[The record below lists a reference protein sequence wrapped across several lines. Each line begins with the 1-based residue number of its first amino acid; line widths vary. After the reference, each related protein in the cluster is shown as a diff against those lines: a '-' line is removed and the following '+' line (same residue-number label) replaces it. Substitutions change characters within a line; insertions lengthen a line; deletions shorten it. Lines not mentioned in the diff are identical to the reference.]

1 MLKRLFEPITINSLT
16 VKNRFFMAP
25 MGLMYTEDSQ
35 INPRIIAFFRER
47 AKGGVGLIDLGAC
60 RVHELAGGPNFIGL
74 DDDAYIPGLRKL
86 TSEVHQ
92 HGAGMIAQLYHPG
105 SSIHAFLFGEKQTIS
120 SSAVRSDFSGQMP
133 RALLLEE
140 IPWVQG
146 HFAQAAKLAQKA
158 GFDGVDIL
166 GAAGYLISQFLSPI
180 RNTRTDSYGGSL
192 ENRMRFALE
201 IVEKIRGEVG
211 KDFPVFFKM
220 AANEFMKGGHG
231 LGEAQI
237 FATELEKAGID
248 CIITAGGWHET
259 RVPQMVM
266 SVPAGTWLYL
276 ARKIKEVVQI
286 PVITCNQI
294 RDPAMAEKIVG
305 DGIADMVG
313 MGRQFLAD
321 PEFPNKVREGRT
333 GDINYCAAC
342 LQGCFDAPQRLRP
355 VTCLANPRAGR
366 EEEIRMASAKN
377 PKRVMVVGGGPAG
390 MEAALVL
397 SSRGHEVTLYEKGE
411 SLGGQLR
418 VTAHVPGRRRLNL
431 FGQHLSAQIRAR
443 GIDVRLNCP
452 MDAQKVLE
460 ADPDAVVVATGAKPA
475 TPDIPGAELPHVCQ
489 AWDVLSGRVDV
500 GENVVILGGGATGCE
515 TALFL
520 ATKGTLDGESL
531 RYLFL
536 HQAEEQD
543 TLMELLTRGA
553 KRITIVEKLPKIG
566 RDIGPSTRWSVL
578 QDLRRFGVQAI
589 GGAEAKAIE
598 KDAVILSRNG
608 KEERLSCDSVVLAL
622 GATAC
627 NPLEA
632 DIKQRIK
639 EVHVIGDAKEPRKA
653 LDAVHEGFE
662 VGLRI

>member
-1 MLKRLFEPITINSLT
+1 
-16 VKNRFFMAP
+16 
-25 MGLMYTEDSQ
+25 
-35 INPRIIAFFRER
+35 
-47 AKGGVGLIDLGAC
+47 
-60 RVHELAGGPNFIGL
+60 
-74 DDDAYIPGLRKL
+74 
-86 TSEVHQ
+86 
-92 HGAGMIAQLYHPG
+92 
-105 SSIHAFLFGEKQTIS
+105 
-120 SSAVRSDFSGQMP
+120 
-133 RALLLEE
+133 
-140 IPWVQG
+140 
-146 HFAQAAKLAQKA
+146 
-158 GFDGVDIL
+158 
-166 GAAGYLISQFLSPI
+166 
-180 RNTRTDSYGGSL
+180 
-192 ENRMRFALE
+192 
-201 IVEKIRGEVG
+201 
-211 KDFPVFFKM
+211 
-220 AANEFMKGGHG
+220 
-231 LGEAQI
+231 
-237 FATELEKAGID
+237 
-248 CIITAGGWHET
+248 
-259 RVPQMVM
+259 
-266 SVPAGTWLYL
+266 
-276 ARKIKEVVQI
+276 
-286 PVITCNQI
+286 
-294 RDPAMAEKIVG
+294 
-305 DGIADMVG
+305 
-313 MGRQFLAD
+313 
-321 PEFPNKVREGRT
+321 
-333 GDINYCAAC
+333 
-342 LQGCFDAPQRLRP
+342 
-355 VTCLANPRAGR
+355 
-366 EEEIRMASAKN
+366 
-377 PKRVMVVGGGPAG
+377 

-452 MDAQKVLE
+452 MDAQEVLE